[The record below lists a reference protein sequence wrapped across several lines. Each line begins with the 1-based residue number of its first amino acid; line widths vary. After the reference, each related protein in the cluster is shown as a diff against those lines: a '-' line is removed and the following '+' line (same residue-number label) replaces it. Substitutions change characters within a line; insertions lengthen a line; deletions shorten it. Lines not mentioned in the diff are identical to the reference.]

1 MPSSSNINQSTIINN
16 QSVHP
21 ALGID
26 HGDARVGIA
35 ATDDFGILAHPVE
48 TIDRA
53 KVDPIERIGQLVE
66 ARKIRTLVLGLP
78 IRMDGTE
85 GDSAKKVRSFAYKL
99 QQRVPDVPLV
109 FVDET
114 LTTSTASAK
123 LREAGKKAKQQ
134 KSIIDQAA
142 AVEILNLWMGDMNF

>member
-1 MPSSSNINQSTIINN
+1 MLSNRASDTD
-16 QSVHP
+16 HP

-53 KVDPIERIGQLVE
+53 KMDPFERIGQLVE
-66 ARKIRTLVLGLP
+66 ARKIRTLVVGLP

-114 LTTSTASAK
+114 LTTSTASSK

-142 AVEILNLWMGDMNF
+142 AVEILNLWMQE